1 MVHEEVRSKKYA
13 VTAIAI
19 MALILFAGCAEAAPS
34 WESSATV
41 LTAARS
47 VLPATLGGRYDAS
60 TPDTQGWIRACH
72 RPLSAKVT
80 ALTRWS
86 ATVQVRCPSGG
97 SGSLSWS
104 LYVPFQ
110 RSYLTKIM
118 VARHFLA
125 PGAVIGE
132 TDVRRKVVQVNAQ
145 TGPICTHL
153 SEVTG
158 HTLRAGVP
166 EGYPLRP
173 QNLASPL
180 LIRQGERVI
189 LEAHYGDVLAKAVG
203 TALNDGRVGNS
214 LLVRNNT
221 SHKVL
226 TGVVEPN
233 GSVSLT
239 PGDTE

>member
-1 MVHEEVRSKKYA
+1 
-13 VTAIAI
+13 
-19 MALILFAGCAEAAPS
+19 MAMILFAGYAESTPA
-34 WESSATV
+34 WESSARV

-47 VLPATLGGRYDAS
+47 ALPASRESRYEALP
-60 TPDTQGWIRACH
+60 PDTQGWVPAC
-72 RPLSAKVT
+72 RLPLLAKVT
-80 ALTRWS
+80 ALTQWS
-86 ATVQVRCPSGG
+86 ATVRVTCPGAS
-97 SGSLSWS
+97 SRPATWS

-110 RSYLTKIM
+110 IGYSKKVV

-125 PGAVIGE
+125 PGAVIE
-132 TDVRRKVVQVNAQ
+132 DADVRMKVIHVNAQ
-145 TGPICTHL
+145 TGPICTRL

-203 TALNDGRVGNS
+203 TALNDGRVGDS

-221 SHKVL
+221 SRKVL
-226 TGVVEPN
+226 TGVVEPD

>member
-1 MVHEEVRSKKYA
+1 
-13 VTAIAI
+13 
-19 MALILFAGCAEAAPS
+19 MALIFFVECAEAAPS

-47 VLPATLGGRYDAS
+47 VLP
-60 TPDTQGWIRACH
+60 DTQGVQYKAFSPSTEGWIRACR

-86 ATVQVRCPSGG
+86 ATVQVRCPRGNPG
-97 SGSLSWS
+97 NLFSWS

-110 RSYLTKIM
+110 RSYRTKMI
-118 VARHFLA
+118 VARHFLT
-125 PGAVIGE
+125 PGDVIE
-132 TDVRRKVVQVNAQ
+132 KKDIRRKFVQINAQ
-145 TGPICTHL
+145 TGAVCTHL
-153 SEVTG
+153 SEVLG

-173 QNLASPL
+173 QNLAAPL

-189 LEAHYGDVLAKAVG
+189 LEAHYGDVMARSVG
-203 TALNDGRVGNS
+203 TALNDGRVGDS
-214 LLVRNNT
+214 LLVRNNA
-221 SHKVL
+221 SQKVL
-226 TGVVEPN
+226 TGVIEPN

-239 PGDTE
+239 PGETE

>member
-1 MVHEEVRSKKYA
+1 MAMA
-13 VTAIAI
+13 V
-19 MALILFAGCAEAAPS
+19 MALILFAEYAEAAPS
-34 WESSATV
+34 WESPATV

-47 VLPATLGGRYDAS
+47 VLPDTQGGQYEAA

-72 RPLSAKVT
+72 HPLSAKVT

-86 ATVQVRCPSGG
+86 ATVQVRCPSEG
-97 SGSLSWS
+97 SRNPAWS

-110 RSYLTKIM
+110 RNYLTTMI

-125 PGAVIGE
+125 PGAVIE
-132 TDVRRKVVQVNAQ
+132 KTDVSRKAVQINAE

-166 EGYPLRP
+166 EGSPLRP

-189 LEAHYGDVLAKAVG
+189 LEAHYGDVMAKAVG
-203 TALNDGRVGNS
+203 TALNDARVGDS
-214 LLVRNNT
+214 LLVRNNA

-226 TGVVEPN
+226 TGVVESN

-239 PGDTE
+239 PGGAE

>member
-1 MVHEEVRSKKYA
+1 MVHEEVKSKKYA
-13 VTAIAI
+13 VTTMVV
-19 MALILFAGCAEAAPS
+19 MALILFAEHAEAIPS
-34 WESSATV
+34 WESSAAV

-47 VLPATLGGRYDAS
+47 VLPATPGGQYAA
-60 TPDTQGWIRACH
+60 TAPDTQGWIRACH
-72 RPLSAKVT
+72 RPLSVKVT

-86 ATVQVRCPSGG
+86 ATVQVSCPSGN
-97 SGSLSWS
+97 SGNPSWS

-110 RSYLTKIM
+110 RSYLTKMI

-125 PGAVIGE
+125 PGAVIE
-132 TDVRRKVVQVNAQ
+132 KTDVRRKVVQINAE
-145 TGPICTHL
+145 TGAICTHL

-166 EGYPLRP
+166 EGSPLRP

-180 LIRQGERVI
+180 LIRQGERVM
-189 LEAHYGDVLAKAVG
+189 LEAHYGDVTAKAEG

-226 TGVVEPN
+226 TGVVEPD

-239 PGDTE
+239 PGETE